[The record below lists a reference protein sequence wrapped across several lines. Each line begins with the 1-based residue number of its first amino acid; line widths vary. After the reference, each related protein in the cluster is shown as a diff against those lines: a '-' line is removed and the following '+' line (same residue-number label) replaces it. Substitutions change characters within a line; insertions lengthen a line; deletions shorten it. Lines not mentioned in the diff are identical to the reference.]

1 MTFPESEPDDAPRV
15 QVRVSQGDLPG
26 QSRLPL
32 GFLRRAAR
40 LAVGQGSPPGQTVPV
55 EISLTLTED
64 RRVQELNRDYRG
76 QDRPTDV
83 LSFSLWEGQ
92 VPPPPPPGQPRLL
105 GDVVISLETARRQAS
120 EQGHDLRREVA
131 WLISHGVLHL
141 LGYDH
146 PDPESRKRMKDLED
160 RVLAALERDG
170 AL

>member
-1 MTFPESEPDDAPRV
+1 MTSPEPEPDDAPRV
-15 QVRVSQGDLPG
+15 QVRVSQSDLPT

-32 GFLRRAAR
+32 GFLRRVAR
-40 LAVGQGSPPGQTVPV
+40 LAVSQGNPSGQTGPV
-55 EISLTLTED
+55 EISLILTGD

-146 PDPESRKRMKDLED
+146 PDPKSRKSMQSIEE

>member
-1 MTFPESEPDDAPRV
+1 V
-15 QVRVSQGDLPG
+15 QVRVSQSDLPT

-32 GFLRRAAR
+32 GFLRRVAR
-40 LAVGQGSPPGQTVPV
+40 LAVSQGNPSGQTGPV
-55 EISLTLTED
+55 EISLILTGD

-120 EQGHDLRREVA
+120 EQGHDLCREVA

-146 PDPESRKRMKDLED
+146 PDPKSRKSMQAIEEQ
-160 RVLAALERDG
+160 VLAALERDG